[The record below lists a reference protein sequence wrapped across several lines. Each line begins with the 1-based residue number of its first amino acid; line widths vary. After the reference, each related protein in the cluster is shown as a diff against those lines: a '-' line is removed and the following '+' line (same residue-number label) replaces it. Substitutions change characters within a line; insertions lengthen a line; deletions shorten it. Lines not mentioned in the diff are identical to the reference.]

1 MDDVTDLP
9 ARALGT
15 PIRRPVHFVNSV
27 QTIIPARPEASAL
40 PFPRGNA
47 RTQYFPVGSCG
58 FVHKQWAAMDSHA
71 GHAFVQVRNGFS
83 VTLLEVGAVA
93 KPTKLPLISAI
104 AKRAI

>member
-71 GHAFVQVRNGFS
+71 GRAFVQVSNGFS
-83 VTLLEVGAVA
+83 VTLFEVGAVA